1 MVNEK
6 WLGLL
11 CTCVCRWGFLRTWL
25 DDGCLYGAI
34 GAGRV
39 VGAATAVWHGVTNR
53 RSIEKWLGVVHMAWG
68 GGVMCTCIE
77 ALFWGVIAHGLA
89 VATEEAYPEA
99 YRGP

>member
-1 MVNEK
+1 MVGAPVHMLSP
-6 WLGLL
+6 LGLHTHMGGVGL
-11 CTCVCRWGFLRTWL
+11 N
-25 DDGCLYGAI
+25 DGCRYGAM

-77 ALFWGVIAHGLA
+77 ELLGWVIAHGSYA
-89 VATEEAYPEA
+89 QARE
-99 YRGP
+99 GWMGNG

>member
-1 MVNEK
+1 MVGAPVHMRLP
-6 WLGLL
+6 LGLP
-11 CTCVCRWGFLRTWL
+11 THMGGVGL
-25 DDGCLYGAI
+25 DDRCLYGAI

-53 RSIEKWLGVVHMAWG
+53 RSIDKWLGVMHMAWG

-77 ALFWGVIAHGLA
+77 ELLGGVIAHGLA